1 MSAISLGKNRF
12 VGIRLHL
19 ELGFGCLVM
28 AFPEAVSVL
37 MLYMMSVR
45 TAPDTLE
52 CCLIYANSVEEIG
65 FSTFTLRISC
75 EVGLC
80 GLRLEIMARLDTH
93 AGRALGEMELRRF
106 I

>member
-1 MSAISLGKNRF
+1 MSAISLGKNKF

-28 AFPEAVSVL
+28 AFPETVSVL
-37 MLYMMSVR
+37 VLDMMSVR
-45 TAPDTLE
+45 TAPDTLD
-52 CCLIYANSVEEIG
+52 CCLIYANSVEIG
-65 FSTFTLRISC
+65 SSTLTLRISC

-80 GLRLEIMARLDTH
+80 GLHLEIMARLDTH
-93 AGRALGEMELRRF
+93 AGRAPGEMDLRRF